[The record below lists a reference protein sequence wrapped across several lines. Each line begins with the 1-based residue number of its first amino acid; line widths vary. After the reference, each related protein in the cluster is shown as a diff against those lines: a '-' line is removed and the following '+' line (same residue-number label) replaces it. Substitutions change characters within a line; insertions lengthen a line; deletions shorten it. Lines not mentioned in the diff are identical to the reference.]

1 MIVQNLRCSAAF
13 LKAIITLMDRINEKL
28 TISMIIHRHRGKL
41 AISPVDAGASSHLH
55 SVHHL
60 LAKKCGDAKIAAQ
73 SSKLE
78 TSHLWLDA

>member
-1 MIVQNLRCSAAF
+1 MHQ
-13 LKAIITLMDRINEKL
+13 
-28 TISMIIHRHRGKL
+28 HRGKR
-41 AISPVDAGASSHLH
+41 AISPVDAGTSSHLH

-60 LAKKCGDAKIAAQ
+60 LAKKHGDAKIAAQ